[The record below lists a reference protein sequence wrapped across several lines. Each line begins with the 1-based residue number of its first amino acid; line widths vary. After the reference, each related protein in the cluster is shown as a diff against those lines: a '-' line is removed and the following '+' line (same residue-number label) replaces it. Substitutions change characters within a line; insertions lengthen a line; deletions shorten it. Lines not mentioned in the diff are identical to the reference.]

1 MTTWS
6 RMVIDTERQIYKL
19 MFCMMIILGLLMI
32 PCKQLYAQIRSH
44 ISHMC
49 RFSLSLLSVI
59 RLFSA
64 EKVLVCSQY
73 SLNSLGYKYNKV
85 LETVHRDP
93 GTSWRDTV
101 VCLCSCRIFNSTFI
115 PEKIFLHI
123 IHFTLSSSLFWGQDL
138 GNAQRSLSCFFKCS
152 SRNTLIRV
160 NYEDISQVSSEV

>member
-1 MTTWS
+1 MPCPGSVPWSSRPMTTWS

-19 MFCMMIILGLLMI
+19 MFCMMITLGLLMI
-32 PCKQLYAQIRSH
+32 PCKQLYAQIRSR

-64 EKVLVCSQY
+64 EEVLVCSQY

-93 GTSWRDTV
+93 GTS
-101 VCLCSCRIFNSTFI
+101 
-115 PEKIFLHI
+115 
-123 IHFTLSSSLFWGQDL
+123 
-138 GNAQRSLSCFFKCS
+138 
-152 SRNTLIRV
+152 
-160 NYEDISQVSSEV
+160 